1 MTAQPFEEV
10 LHRNFERKRKLVERT
25 SGYAVD
31 GPFVFLQTPT
41 GVSVVSPPGPII
53 DADEL
58 LHCSELVSSL
68 HRKLRAT

>member
-1 MTAQPFEEV
+1 MPTTRCGLPRMQT
-10 LHRNFERKRKLVERT
+10 NDWN
-25 SGYAVD
+25 GYAVD